1 MTVHVVEHDHQRLH
15 VVEHGPRSGD
25 AVLLIHG
32 FPDSTEL
39 WRHQVAHLGGAGY
52 RVVASDL
59 RGFGRSTMPTALAEY
74 HVLRAVADQVA
85 ILDHLDIGRAHVVGH
100 DWGAAVAW
108 LLAIF
113 EPDRMRSLCA
123 LSVGHPNAFRRS
135 GLAQLRMSFYMLLF
149 QFEEIAEQWL
159 SGAEWANFR
168 TLLGASGEL
177 DRQVADL
184 ARPGRLTAALNWY
197 RANMAPSFLVDPEP
211 DLPPVRC
218 PTLGILGREDGLL
231 GEAQMRLSG
240 EFVSGG
246 FRYESV
252 AGVGHW
258 LPTEDPGALNRR
270 LDAWLGGT

>member
-1 MTVHVVEHDHQRLH
+1 MIVHVVEHDHQRLY
-15 VVEHGPRSGD
+15 VVEQGPTGGD

-39 WRHQVAHLGGAGY
+39 WRHQVAHLSRAGY

-59 RGFGRSTMPTALAEY
+59 RGFGRSTMPESLAEY

-85 ILDHLDIGRAHVVGH
+85 ILDHLDIERAHVVGH

-108 LLAIF
+108 LLAMF
-113 EPDRMRSLCA
+113 EPGRTRSLCA

-149 QFEEIAEQWL
+149 QFEGIAERWL
-159 SGAEWANFR
+159 SSDGWANLG
-168 TLLGASGEL
+168 TLLGATGEF
-177 DRQVADL
+177 DRHVADL

-218 PTLGILGREDGLL
+218 PTLGILGREDAVL
-231 GEAQMRLSG
+231 GEPQMRLSG

-246 FRYESV
+246 FHYESV
-252 AGVGHW
+252 AGLGHW
-258 LPTEDPGALNRR
+258 LPTEHPDALNRR
-270 LDAWLGGT
+270 LRDWLGGT